1 MNTTTLKT
9 CSGRLDVALSKGGHA
24 RMQDALGWRVTAA
37 KGTLWVTQD
46 GDRRDVVLKAG
57 ESFAF
62 DRPAA
67 LVSALG
73 AATAQFAQAEAHSQ
87 VLRGARADSLANPA
101 KQVKTRHLAF
111 ERRRQCQNFDNV
123 STRLTIAMRK

>member
-73 AATAQFAQAEAHSQ
+73 AATAQFAQAEGTAAP
-87 VLRGARADSLANPA
+87 LRRHATDCLELLAA
-101 KQVKTRHLAF
+101 
-111 ERRRQCQNFDNV
+111 
-123 STRLTIAMRK
+123 